1 MLARPHK
8 GVFWLID
15 GKIWAVP
22 FDNQKY
28 KSGISKSGD
37 SYVHRKIWKEIKPRK
52 CRYPYNYYP
61 RGRVEITSK
70 NVCILYMNPN
80 IGEEY
85 MDEIMKKFGL
95 VSVSKIIYD
104 NSSHYRSYLDN
115 GWKQIKNEDYYCQE
129 KNV

>member
-1 MLARPHK
+1 
-8 GVFWLID
+8 
-15 GKIWAVP
+15 
-22 FDNQKY
+22 
-28 KSGISKSGD
+28 
-37 SYVHRKIWKEIKPRK
+37 
-52 CRYPYNYYP
+52 
-61 RGRVEITSK
+61 
-70 NVCILYMNPN
+70 MNPN

-115 GWKQIKNEDYYCQE
+115 GWKADKNEDYYCQE

>member
-61 RGRVEITSK
+61 RGRVQISSLFRPY
-70 NVCILYMNPN
+70 ILHLYWDSY
-80 IGEEY
+80 IEY
-85 MDEIMKKFGL
+85 IHFLK
-95 VSVSKIIYD
+95 
-104 NSSHYRSYLDN
+104 
-115 GWKQIKNEDYYCQE
+115 
-129 KNV
+129 

>member
-15 GKIWAVP
+15 GEIWAVP
-22 FDNQKY
+22 FDEQKY
-28 KSGISKSGD
+28 EYGISKSGD
-37 SYVHRKIWKEIKPRK
+37 SYVHRKIWKEIKPQK

-70 NVCILYMNPN
+70 NLCILYMNPN

-85 MDEIMKKFGL
+85 IDEIMKKFGL
-95 VSVSKIIYD
+95 VSVAKIIYD
-104 NSSHYRSYLDN
+104 NSSHYRSHLDI
-115 GWKQIKNEDYYCQE
+115 GWKADE
-129 KNV
+129 K

>member
-15 GKIWAVP
+15 GEIWAVP
-22 FDNQKY
+22 FDEQKY
-28 KSGISKSGD
+28 EYGISKSGD

-70 NVCILYMNPN
+70 NLCILYMNPN

-85 MDEIMKKFGL
+85 INEIMKKFGL
-95 VSVSKIIYD
+95 ESVEKIIYD
-104 NSSHYRSYLDN
+104 NSSHYRSYLDIE
-115 GWKQIKNEDYYCQE
+115 WKADE
-129 KNV
+129 K

>member
-15 GKIWAVP
+15 GEIWAVP

-52 CRYPYNYYP
+52 CRYLEGELKLLQKMY
-61 RGRVEITSK
+61 V
-70 NVCILYMNPN
+70 LYKLIP
-80 IGEEY
+80 I
-85 MDEIMKKFGL
+85 
-95 VSVSKIIYD
+95 
-104 NSSHYRSYLDN
+104 
-115 GWKQIKNEDYYCQE
+115 
-129 KNV
+129 

>member
-37 SYVHRKIWKEIKPRK
+37 SYVHRKIWKEI
-52 CRYPYNYYP
+52 
-61 RGRVEITSK
+61 II
-70 NVCILYMNPN
+70 ILE
-80 IGEEY
+80 GELKLLQKMY
-85 MDEIMKKFGL
+85 VLYI
-95 VSVSKIIYD
+95 
-104 NSSHYRSYLDN
+104 
-115 GWKQIKNEDYYCQE
+115 
-129 KNV
+129 

>member
-15 GKIWAVP
+15 GEIWAVP

-37 SYVHRKIWKEIKPRK
+37 SYVHRKIWEEIRPRK

-70 NVCILYMNPN
+70 NLCILYMNPN

-104 NSSHYRSYLDN
+104 NSSHYRSYLDT
-115 GWKQIKNEDYYCQE
+115 GWKADK
-129 KNV
+129 K

>member
-37 SYVHRKIWKEIKPRK
+37 SYVHRKS
-52 CRYPYNYYP
+52 
-61 RGRVEITSK
+61 GR
-70 NVCILYMNPN
+70 
-80 IGEEY
+80 
-85 MDEIMKKFGL
+85 
-95 VSVSKIIYD
+95 
-104 NSSHYRSYLDN
+104 R
-115 GWKQIKNEDYYCQE
+115 
-129 KNV
+129 

>member
-22 FDNQKY
+22 FDKQKY
-28 KSGISKSGD
+28 EYGISKSGD
-37 SYVHRKIWKEIKPRK
+37 SYVHRK
-52 CRYPYNYYP
+52 CRYSYNYYP

-70 NVCILYMNPN
+70 NLCILYMNPN

-85 MDEIMKKFGL
+85 IDEIMKKFGL
-95 VSVSKIIYD
+95 ESVEKIIYD
-104 NSSHYRSYLDN
+104 NSSHYRSYLDIE
-115 GWKQIKNEDYYCQE
+115 WKADE
-129 KNV
+129 KR

>member
-22 FDNQKY
+22 FDEQKY
-28 KSGISKSGD
+28 EYGISKSGD

-70 NVCILYMNPN
+70 NLCILYMNSN
-80 IGEEY
+80 IGKEY
-85 MDEIMKKFGL
+85 IDEIIMK
-95 VSVSKIIYD
+95 Y
-104 NSSHYRSYLDN
+104 N
-115 GWKQIKNEDYYCQE
+115 
-129 KNV
+129 

>member
-61 RGRVEITSK
+61 RGRVELTKINFHFLVTKIT
-70 NVCILYMNPN
+70 L
-80 IGEEY
+80 
-85 MDEIMKKFGL
+85 L
-95 VSVSKIIYD
+95 VYIYE
-104 NSSHYRSYLDN
+104 SQYR
-115 GWKQIKNEDYYCQE
+115 
-129 KNV
+129 

>member
-1 MLARPHK
+1 MLERPHK

-22 FDNQKY
+22 FDEQKY
-28 KSGISKSGD
+28 EYGISKSGD
-37 SYVHRKIWKEIKPRK
+37 SYVHRKIWEKIKPRK
-52 CRYPYNYYP
+52 CHYPYNYYP

-70 NVCILYMNPN
+70 NRCILYMNPN

-95 VSVSKIIYD
+95 VFVSKIIYD
-104 NSSHYRSYLDN
+104 NSSHYKSYLDI
-115 GWKQIKNEDYYCQE
+115 GWKADE
-129 KNV
+129 K